1 MRARAHDPFLSFQL
15 ASPAA
20 GSRGR
25 LPRSNVVC
33 CPHTRPST
41 ATSARR
47 RLWIRR
53 SWSAS

>member
-1 MRARAHDPFLSFQL
+1 MRARADDPFLSFQL